1 MQPKIIFFDIDG
13 TLVDFDEDTVHP
25 AVLEALAALQAKGTK
40 LFLATGRPPYLVPKI
55 DGFTFDGALC
65 FNGAYSFDQNGVLVS
80 EPIPK
85 ADVRR
90 MAQNGEQIGVPA
102 LLAGAHTM
110 GSNFYQ
116 KNLEDYMAFASHPD
130 HVVDRDTFEKLLES
144 DIYQVMAGTT
154 AAQDP
159 AYLAGTKGAQ
169 VMRWWD
175 RACDI
180 VPKGMDKGK
189 GIERVLTAYGIDRSE
204 SAAFGDGGNDLA
216 MLRAVG
222 LGVAMGNADPE
233 VKAVADAVAPS
244 VSEDGVAAAVKA
256 FGWI

>member
-25 AVLEALAALQAKGTK
+25 EVFEALAALQAKGTK

-102 LLAGAHTM
+102 LLAGGAHH
-110 GSNFYQ
+110 GQQFLS
-116 KNLEDYMAFASHPD
+116 
-130 HVVDRDTFEKLLES
+130 EK
-144 DIYQVMAGTT
+144 
-154 AAQDP
+154 P
-159 AYLAGTKGAQ
+159 
-169 VMRWWD
+169 
-175 RACDI
+175 
-180 VPKGMDKGK
+180 
-189 GIERVLTAYGIDRSE
+189 
-204 SAAFGDGGNDLA
+204 
-216 MLRAVG
+216 
-222 LGVAMGNADPE
+222 
-233 VKAVADAVAPS
+233 
-244 VSEDGVAAAVKA
+244 
-256 FGWI
+256 